1 MADETANC
9 GRGSPPTWTQRYK
22 LGARVNQDMDH
33 YCTLEELGQ
42 ALGVTK
48 QNAYTE
54 SVLALG
60 TLVWAVCERLCLQ
73 PPGGRHG

>member
-1 MADETANC
+1 ME
-9 GRGSPPTWTQRYK
+9 
-22 LGARVNQDMDH
+22 H
-33 YCTLEELGQ
+33 FCTLEELGQ

-60 TLVWAVCERLCLQ
+60 TLVWMVCDRLAL
-73 PPGGRHG
+73 PLPKRGANG

>member
-1 MADETANC
+1 M
-9 GRGSPPTWTQRYK
+9 
-22 LGARVNQDMDH
+22 NQHLDH
-33 YCTLEELGQ
+33 FCTLEELGA

-60 TLVWAVCERLCLQ
+60 TLAWRLSERLGA
-73 PPGGRHG
+73 PRPKV

>member
-1 MADETANC
+1 MNPRPAPA
-9 GRGSPPTWTQRYK
+9 RRPPNYRQRYQ
-22 LGARVNQDMDH
+22 LGAQVNQHMDKF
-33 YCTLEELGQ
+33 CTLEELGA

-60 TLVWAVCERLCLQ
+60 KLAWSLRERV
-73 PPGGRHG
+73 GSA

>member
-1 MADETANC
+1 MSRAAAP
-9 GRGSPPTWTQRYK
+9 RRRPPKWTERYK
-22 LGARVNQDMDH
+22 LGAQMNQHLDH
-33 YCTLEELGQ
+33 FCTLEELGA

-60 TLVWAVCERLCLQ
+60 TLAWRLSERLGT
-73 PPGGRHG
+73 PRPKV